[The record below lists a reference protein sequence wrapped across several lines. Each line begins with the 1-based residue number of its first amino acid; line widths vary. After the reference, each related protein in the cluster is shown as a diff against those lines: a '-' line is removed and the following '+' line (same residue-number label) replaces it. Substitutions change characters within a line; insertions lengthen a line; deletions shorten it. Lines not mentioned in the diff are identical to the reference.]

1 MYESYTVA
9 SVGGYAS
16 YSWGDDVAVGAL
28 YSGDWAASGVYWS
41 TSVLML
47 PSGGVVVSDGVS
59 VTASK
64 AVVVVSAAPDAVVAV
79 DLAEM

>member
-1 MYESYTVA
+1 MYESYAVA
-9 SVGGYAS
+9 SVGGYTS

-28 YSGDWAASGVYWS
+28 YSGYWATSGVYWS
-41 TSVLML
+41 ASVVVL

-59 VTASK
+59 VATSE